1 MKSELHP
8 LYFCFGAPKYYDLD
22 LGQLAWEDWIE
33 KEDSVEVWSV
43 LGFWEEHR
51 KRNWEEHGL
60 LVCKLKDINL
70 RFLFIWWV
78 EVSLDWRTFLEFF
91 DK

>member
-8 LYFCFGAPKYYDLD
+8 LDFSFGAPKYYDLD

-51 KRNWEEHGL
+51 KRN
-60 LVCKLKDINL
+60 
-70 RFLFIWWV
+70 
-78 EVSLDWRTFLEFF
+78 
-91 DK
+91 